1 MTFSQRGLKERRRN
15 HWNIWHTD
23 QALSGTHNCPD
34 EVTRYSLSLVLVL
47 PRRWVKWL
55 LSEQNLYFTILV
67 ATGHK
72 ENIVFNRLN
81 RKFQEAIL
89 IGRAW
94 LGHMPSLMSCGLGA
108 GYSDTSAFEAMFT
121 FLAWGSNTMERGK
134 YWNIFITGFLKRIKL
149 MFAQ

>member
-23 QALSGTHNCPD
+23 QALSGTHNCPG
-34 EVTRYSLSLVLVL
+34 EVTRYSLSLVPVL
-47 PRRWVKWL
+47 PRRWEKWL
-55 LSEQNLYFTILV
+55 LSEENLYFTILV

-89 IGRAW
+89 IGHDW
-94 LGHMPSLMSCGLGA
+94 VTCHLWCPVGLGLDILTLQA
-108 GYSDTSAFEAMFT
+108 LRPCSSFWHEAQTLWKEVNSEIFSLLAFYKE
-121 FLAWGSNTMERGK
+121 
-134 YWNIFITGFLKRIKL
+134 
-149 MFAQ
+149 